1 MHIHNQQ
8 NRFELNGL
16 MQSHDAI
23 GFQKTATIL
32 GYRNGLSVALKKM
45 KSQAKKTL
53 GFEQAR
59 CPDGEIHHPSVCLR
73 GWRGDVCTNCQFMG
87 N

>member
-8 NRFELNGL
+8 NRVELNGL
-16 MQSHDAI
+16 IQSHDAL
-23 GFQKTATIL
+23 GFQKTEITL

-45 KSQAKKTL
+45 KSKAKKKL
-53 GFEQAR
+53 GIEQAR
-59 CPDGEIHHPSVCLR
+59 CPDGESHHPSVCQR
-73 GWRGDVCTNCQFMG
+73 GWRGDVCKNCQFVG